1 VKLKKI
7 LAIFLCI
14 AMVFSTMS
22 FSVYADGE
30 AANPNETTVETE
42 EATVETEETTVE
54 TEESVVL
61 TEVTSDG
68 EEATDAQ
75 QSMTVA
81 QIEETP
87 YETLQAAIDAAYS
100 SDGEVTIT
108 LIDDITE
115 NVTINEKIGL
125 YLTIDGKE
133 NTFNGT
139 IIINS
144 LSDTNDN
151 RRTTISNINFET
163 DTGVDFIT
171 ATNTNHYPRLTVQ
184 NCDFTGTGNDD
195 TVAVRCKPCI
205 LS

>member
-1 VKLKKI
+1 MKLKKI

-30 AANPNETTVETE
+30 AADPNETTVETE

-87 YETLQAAIDAAYS
+87 YETLQAAIDAACS

-125 YLTIDGKE
+125 YLTIDGEE

-151 RRTTISNINFET
+151 RRTTI
-163 DTGVDFIT
+163 
-171 ATNTNHYPRLTVQ
+171 LTSKLTQ
-184 NCDFTGTGNDD
+184 GS
-195 TVAVRCKPCI
+195 I
-205 LS
+205 LLQQPIQTIIHV